1 MTAGPA
7 GQGRRALA
15 RRLAMVTVVVVAA
28 ACAGCSGS
36 GVAVTS
42 PFSTAPP
49 VLQHGP
55 VYQVKVRNVAGLGP
69 VLVDGQG
76 ITLYL
81 FTTDQRGQP
90 SRCYQICAVQWP
102 PLTLPHGVLAPI
114 AGVGIQSRL
123 LGSSPRTDGT
133 TQVTYNGWPLY
144 LWPPD
149 RAPGQA
155 NGQALTNAGGQ
166 WYAVDPSGN
175 AVKTS
180 GSA

>member
-15 RRLAMVTVVVVAA
+15 RRLATVTVVVAA